1 MAKMGCLLVILSLV
15 ALGAIIVVPV
25 LPFLNDTPQIDQYL
39 QPLLCQTGE
48 TIRRDLYSTRDRD
61 GTSYSMNV
69 YCLGDDRAERD
80 VTLMWGLMGMGA
92 FVVPFLI
99 GLAALIIGLQR
110 SQSTSETVSMSSGTW
125 STPAGGFTAGPG
137 GGGKPTLTQRLKELQ
152 DARDAGLIS
161 GMEYDRV
168 RQQILDSMDD

>member
-1 MAKMGCLLVILSLV
+1 MAKVGCLLVILSLV
-15 ALGAIIVVPV
+15 GLGVIIVVPV

-39 QPLLCQTGE
+39 QPLLCQPGE
-48 TIRRDLYSTRDRD
+48 TIQREQYSTRDRD
-61 GTSYSMNV
+61 GTSYSMDV
-69 YCLGDDRAERD
+69 YCISEDRTRRD
-80 VTLMWGLMGMGA
+80 VTLTWGLMGMGI

-110 SQSTSETVSMSSGTW
+110 SQSGSETVSMSGGTW
-125 STPAGGFTAGPG
+125 SAPAGGGS
-137 GGGKPTLTQRLKELQ
+137 KPTLTQRLKELQ